1 MDFVSLPFVLFS
13 TTTLTKGVL
22 NVPIARETKRIL
34 GVMMIQYLLQ
44 AMYIS
49 PGSDRSGTY
58 SSHFFNKL
66 SVQFKPYY
74 EKSVLIIMMASSS
87 FGS

>member
-13 TTTLTKGVL
+13 TITLTKGVL

-49 PGSDRSGTY
+49 SGSDRSGTY
-58 SSHFFNKL
+58 SRL
-66 SVQFKPYY
+66 
-74 EKSVLIIMMASSS
+74 
-87 FGS
+87 